1 MSDNK
6 DYVTKEDYK
15 ELKKKFRE
23 ERKQEKKQ
31 NRVDKKIEK
40 IENKLAA
47 LRGEENELKE
57 EKKDEYH
64 PVEEKREEHHHHHH
78 QPVEEKRE
86 EKKVYYAYRKQEG
99 DDDKRKYYAYRE
111 QPGITRRETI
121 RPANY
126 VIVDKKDSDTVSS
139 TTETEKQ
146 PDISEEEFPKG
157 KISVPLPFDSNDD
170 ASPGFAPENEP
181 ERVPLS
187 DPAPNEP
194 VHEVEPK
201 Y

>member
-1 MSDNK
+1 MSENK

-47 LRGEENELKE
+47 LRGEEGELKE
-57 EKKDEYH
+57 EKKEEYH
-64 PVEEKREEHHHHHH
+64 PVEEKREEHHHHH
-78 QPVEEKRE
+78 QPVE
-86 EKKVYYAYRKQEG
+86 EKKVYYAYRKREG
-99 DDDKRKYYAYRE
+99 DDDKGKYYAYRE
-111 QPGITRRETI
+111 QPGITRRVTI

-126 VIVDKKDSDTVSS
+126 VIVDKKDTDTVSS
-139 TTETEKQ
+139 TTTNETEKQ
-146 PDISEEEFPKG
+146 SDLSEEDKIPKG
-157 KISVPLPFDSNDD
+157 QKISVPLPFDSNDD

-194 VHEVEPK
+194 IPEREPK